1 MEYHD
6 SRFMDHSIIVLD
18 NSKWVA
24 ILPANCVDN
33 KLYSHQGLTYGGLIY
48 NEELKLAAI
57 LLYFQAILEY
67 LHVNRIEKL
76 EIKSIPNIYHKKPSD
91 EILYALFLCKGN
103 LFRRDTLAVIDL
115 KIEFVID
122 KSRFKGINR
131 GFKNNLIVKEETSFE
146 LFWNEILIPNLATKH
161 NTKPVHTL
169 EEITKLKKHFPNQ
182 IRQFNVYLSNEIVA
196 GTTIFESDKVAHSQ
210 YISSDFNKNTYGC
223 LDFLHYELITKY
235 FKHKSFFDFGISNEN
250 QGRKLN
256 NGLSYWKESFGSN
269 TIVQDFYEIDTQNY
283 HFLNNVIF

>member
-1 MEYHD
+1 
-6 SRFMDHSIIVLD
+6 
-18 NSKWVA
+18 
-24 ILPANCVDN
+24 
-33 KLYSHQGLTYGGLIY
+33 
-48 NEELKLAAI
+48 
-57 LLYFQAILEY
+57 
-67 LHVNRIEKL
+67 
-76 EIKSIPNIYHKKPSD
+76 
-91 EILYALFLCKGN
+91 LFLCKGN

-210 YISSDFNKNTYGC
+210 YISSDFNKNIYGC
-223 LDFLHYELITKY
+223 LDFYIM
-235 FKHKSFFDFGISNEN
+235 N
-250 QGRKLN
+250 
-256 NGLSYWKESFGSN
+256 
-269 TIVQDFYEIDTQNY
+269 
-283 HFLNNVIF
+283 